1 MAPYLERIAFVR
13 KRLQSEHFLQIS
25 SSAYTLL
32 LACKQLP
39 PLSESNGTVQLEI

>member
-1 MAPYLERIAFVR
+1 MMGAVL
-13 KRLQSEHFLQIS
+13 SEQFEQIS

-39 PLSESNGTVQLEI
+39 PLSEGSDPVQLEI